1 MNISENKKLFPSI
14 AEQLIIE
21 LFAGQTKELNE
32 IKTKVEEI
40 HKQRGGL
47 PHVAQ
52 YHPVETALDNLR
64 RGGKAEKPQLVYWK
78 IHATKEQTT
87 TENTIKTL
95 DEFIVWA
102 NQFKEGD
109 YVFRGVPNKAYK
121 IQASAYRRS
130 EENNRNFVK
139 FLHTNKDLIR
149 MARQRGYDHK
159 DGREWNE
166 LEILVQLQHYRAA
179 TCLIDFSFSA
189 QVALWFACQQEQIKG
204 KNGGSENS
212 DNLPHGKVSAVKI
225 KQPKYTEIDPD
236 LEGDID
242 FFLQEDT
249 KLYYLQPKFQN
260 NRVIAQQSVLLFG
273 NYEIDAEKECFID
286 GGCKKKI
293 LTGLER
299 TTGYTEERLFPD
311 FEGFAWVNREDATYT
326 AKTFQAYKDIGKYAY
341 ENGDYNNALE
351 DLSRAIDIRTDD
363 GEVYFLRGMVY
374 LYKKENKMASDDL
387 DKAIELKFDSAELYY
402 NRGYLYQQQGLY
414 SDAINDYDTA
424 ISKKE
429 DYGEAYYRRGRSK
442 YGLDLVEASLTDFKR
457 ALPLQPNSPYV
468 HFWSGLVKQQ
478 LGQQEDALTDFDEAI
493 CLKPDYFDAYMQRGL
508 LLKELQEYPTA
519 LDDFNKAIELNP
531 NEIAVFYNRSEI
543 LFYLQ
548 RVDDARQD
556 LLVALDLAK
565 QQENEE
571 MFAKISVLFQD
582 VFGHNASEE
591 EDE

>member
-1 MNISENKKLFPSI
+1 MNISKNKKLVPSI

-47 PHVAQ
+47 PHTAKI
-52 YHPVETALDNLR
+52 HPVDRALDNLKR
-64 RGGKAEKPQLVYWK
+64 DGKAKKPPLVYWK
-78 IHATKEQTT
+78 INAT

-95 DEFIVWA
+95 DEFIKWSK
-102 NQFKEGD
+102 QFDEGE

-121 IQASAYRRS
+121 IQASAYRRP
-130 EENNRNFVK
+130 EENDRNFVK

-149 MARQRGYDHK
+149 TAQQRGYDQK
-159 DGREWNE
+159 YGTEWNE
-166 LEILVQLQHYRAA
+166 LDILVELQHFRAA

-189 QVALWFACQQEQIKG
+189 QVALWFACQQEQKKE

-212 DNLPHGKVSAVKI
+212 DDLPHGKVSVVKI
-225 KQPKYTEIDPD
+225 KQPKYTEITPGFMKGEDEKGED
-236 LEGDID
+236 EKREDKKRID
-242 FFLQEDT
+242 FFLKEDT

-260 NRVIAQQSVLLFG
+260 NRIIAQQSVLLFG
-273 NYEIDAEKECFID
+273 NYEIDAYKECFIE
-286 GGCKKKI
+286 GGCKDEI
-293 LTGLER
+293 LTELER
-299 TTGYTEERLFPD
+299 TSGYTEDRLFPD
-311 FEGFAWVNREDATYT
+311 FEGFAWVNRQAATYT
-326 AKTFQAYKDIGKYAY
+326 AKTFQAYKDLGQYAY
-341 ENGDYNNALE
+341 ENDDYDNALE
-351 DLSRAIDIRTDD
+351 DLSRAIDFETDD
-363 GEVYFLRGMVY
+363 AEVYYLRGLVY
-374 LYKKENKMASDDL
+374 VSKEENENAFKDF

-424 ISKKE
+424 IHKKE
-429 DYGEAYYRRGRSK
+429 DYGEAYYRHGQSR
-442 YGLDLVEASLTDFKR
+442 YHLDQVEEALEDF
-457 ALPLQPNSPYV
+457 A
-468 HFWSGLVKQQ
+468 
-478 LGQQEDALTDFDEAI
+478 EAI
-493 CLKPDYFDAYMQRGL
+493 SLRPDYFDAYFQRGL
-508 LLKELQEYPTA
+508 VLKELQEYPSA

-531 NEIAVFYNRSEI
+531 NEIAGFYERSET

-556 LLVALDLAK
+556 LLVALDLAI

-571 MFAKISVLFQD
+571 MVADINVLFQD

-591 EDE
+591 